1 MGKTFLGILATT
13 VACSLGAAG
22 AAAAGSRGGRRYV
35 DADGNGICDYNGGTC
50 VYADAD
56 GDGVCDVCGASHG
69 YCHSGTAFADA
80 DGDGVCDNYA
90 PGQCWGDGSGGQRGC
105 GSGSH
110 HGGSNRGSGSGSHHG
125 GNARHGCGR

>member
-13 VACSLGAAG
+13 VACSLG

-56 GDGVCDVCGASHG
+56 GDGVCD
-69 YCHSGTAFADA
+69 
-80 DGDGVCDNYA
+80 NYD